1 MAFGHQCPSAHIGV
15 GAKFAKIQMQI
26 QTDVLEQ
33 LSTQHEWQHMHVM
46 SNQVKFNACI
56 VLLQT
61 CLCGSSHV
69 CFPIMV
75 AKNQKSPKNLDIKGV
90 GIFVQNFY

>member
-1 MAFGHQCPSAHIGV
+1 M
-15 GAKFAKIQMQI
+15 IQMQI

-33 LSTQHEWQHMHVM
+33 LSTQHEWQHMHVL

-75 AKNQKSPKNLDIKGV
+75 AKKSNWVLKNL
-90 GIFVQNFY
+90 IFSGSVCLYRISTRGRVVKN